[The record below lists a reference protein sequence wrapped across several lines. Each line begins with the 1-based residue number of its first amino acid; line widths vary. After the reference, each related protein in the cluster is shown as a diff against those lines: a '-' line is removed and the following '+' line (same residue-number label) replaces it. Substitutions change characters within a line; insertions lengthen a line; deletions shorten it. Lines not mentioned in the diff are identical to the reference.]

1 MDTLVIGFVL
11 SVFVAIVLGMSG
23 LYLWWD
29 SRHSQTAKR
38 LSQRL
43 KMALLSSARHG
54 GDESILKQR
63 VLAESPEVAAML
75 GRLPR
80 IHQLDLILLQ
90 SGLNWSAGRFLALT
104 LGLPVV
110 VIVGASLLNPPWM
123 ATLALA
129 VAAGSLPSFYLMYRR
144 TRRLLRLEAQL
155 PEATDLISR
164 ALRAGHSLPSALEM
178 AGDELPQPIG
188 PELAIVFGQINY
200 GVSMNDAL
208 AGLID
213 RVPVD
218 DLRYLVIA
226 ILIQRESGGNLAEIL
241 DNVGTLI
248 RKRLQLLDKV
258 RVLSAEGR
266 LGGWILTALPPAMAV
281 VVYQLNPELMSTLW
295 KDPVG
300 IHMMWYAIAMTCF
313 GVLWIRH
320 IVRIHI

>member
-1 MDTLVIGFVL
+1 MDPMVIGFTL
-11 SVFVAIVLGMSG
+11 SVFVAIVLAISAS
-23 LYLWWD
+23 YLWWND
-29 SRHSQTAKR
+29 RHSQTAKR
-38 LSQRL
+38 ISQRL

-54 GDESILKQR
+54 TDESILKQR
-63 VLAESPEVAAML
+63 VLAESPGMAALL

-80 IHQLDLILLQ
+80 INQLDLLLLQ
-90 SGLNWSAGRFLALT
+90 SGLNWSVARFLAMT
-104 LGLPVV
+104 LIVPVLV
-110 VIVGASLLNPPWM
+110 VIGLSPVNPPWE
-123 ATLALA
+123 ASVTIAL
-129 VAAGSLPSFYLMYRR
+129 VAASLPLFYVLHRR
-144 TRRLLRLEAQL
+144 TRRLLKLEAQL

-178 AGDELPQPIG
+178 AGNELPEPIG
-188 PELAIVFGQINY
+188 TELATVFGQINY

-266 LGGWILTALPPAMAV
+266 LGGWILTALPPGMAV
-281 VVYQLNPELMSTLW
+281 VVYQLNPELMSVLW
-295 KDPVG
+295 KDPTG
-300 IHMMWYAIAMTCF
+300 IRMMWTAIVMTCV
-313 GVLWIRH
+313 GVLWIRQ

>member
-1 MDTLVIGFVL
+1 MDTMVIGFTL
-11 SVFVAIVLGMSG
+11 SVFVAIVLGVSG
-23 LYLWWD
+23 VYLWWD

-54 GDESILKQR
+54 ADESILKQR
-63 VLAESPEVAAML
+63 VLAESPEVAALL
-75 GRLPR
+75 GKLPR
-80 IHQLDLILLQ
+80 VNRLDLLLLQ
-90 SGLNWSAGRFLALT
+90 SGLDWSVARFLALT
-104 LGLPVV
+104 LIVPVAV
-110 VIVGASLLNPPWM
+110 VIGISALNPPWV
-123 ATLALA
+123 ASVALA
-129 VAAGSLPSFYLMYRR
+129 AAGASLPLFYVLHRR
-144 TRRLLRLEAQL
+144 TRRLMKLEAQL

-188 PELAIVFGQINY
+188 AELAMVFSQINY
-200 GVSMNDAL
+200 GVSLNDAL

-241 DNVGTLI
+241 DNVGSLI

-266 LGGWILTALPPAMAV
+266 LGGWILTALPPGMAL

-295 KDPVG
+295 KDPTG
-300 IHMMWYAIAMTCF
+300 IQMMWSAIVMTCV
-313 GVLWIRH
+313 GVLWIRQ